1 MTDLETITTLELLS
15 YKLDE
20 DMRFEERDA
29 VDYAIAIMR
38 MRRHP
43 SFDTTQPKFDI
54 NNALHELANFMADQ
68 YKPGNL

>member
-15 YKLDE
+15 ERLDSE
-20 DMRFEERDA
+20 MRFIERDA

-43 SFDTTQPKFDI
+43 SFDTTQPKFDV
-54 NNALHELANFMADQ
+54 NNALHELANFMANQ